1 MMRDICRL
9 LPWIALRRRHP
20 RGCGAVKTPATPG
33 KKWPKACYIRALT
46 STTYSFRILGSV
58 EVRAGSEALDLGGRK
73 PAALLALLILRGKD
87 GASADR
93 LIDELWGEEPP
104 RTARKSLQVHVSRLR
119 SVLGDGVLETRPQ
132 GYALRLERGQV
143 DLHVFE
149 DLLER
154 GRDALREGNSSKA
167 ASLLREALVLWRG
180 APLAGLEGEP
190 FARDAA
196 ARLDDLRLAAVE
208 LRVEADLAL
217 GRHEALVGELER
229 LVSEYPFREGLRRQ
243 LMLALYRSGRQADAL
258 AAYRS
263 ARRTFMDEL
272 GVEPGPELRELE
284 TAVLRHDPALAAPS
298 QPGRRPARKRRVLI
312 AGIAAAALALAAAA
326 GLFAAVRGPSS
337 SSASR
342 VPVPNSVVKID
353 PRTNE
358 ITQVTRVG
366 RDPDAVAVGA
376 GGVWVVNWQDRTVSR
391 IDAAG
396 EVETIGGVPRADHLA
411 VDGDNVWV
419 SSFDRSS
426 VARIDAHTGEVV
438 ESLGVP
444 SRRAEGLAI
453 GGGYLWITNP
463 ATVRDQGLETV
474 SRVDLR
480 SHKVLSRIPVGD
492 TPIFDTFG
500 DGALW
505 VANYDNSTIS
515 VVSPGSRDAETIA
528 LDGGC
533 GPLGIATGFGSV
545 WVVCYWPKQ
554 LVRIDS
560 STRRIV
566 ARIPVGSGPLS
577 VSTGAGAVWVTNR
590 ASRTVNRIDPR
601 SDRTVATIRLPAPLS
616 PYGLAARGDGV
627 WVSVRRCPQ
636 SCI

>member
-1 MMRDICRL
+1 L
-9 LPWIALRRRHP
+9 LQQRRHP
-20 RGCGAVKTPATPG
+20 RGCGAVKTPASPG
-33 KKWPKACYIRALT
+33 KKWRKACYIRALT

-58 EVRAGSEALDLGGRK
+58 EVRAGSEPLDLGGRK
-73 PAALLALLILRGKD
+73 PAALLALLILHGKD

-93 LIDELWGEEPP
+93 LIDELWGDEPP

-119 SVLGDGVLETRPQ
+119 RELGNGVLETRAH
-132 GYALRLERGQV
+132 GYALMVEPGQV
-143 DLHVFE
+143 DLYSFE
-149 DLLER
+149 DLVER
-154 GRDALREGNSSKA
+154 GRDALRAGKPTEA
-167 ASLLREALVLWRG
+167 ASLLRQALAFWRG
-180 APLAGLEGEP
+180 ASLAGLEGEP

-196 ARLDDLRLAAVE
+196 ARLDDLRLDATE
-208 LRVEADLAL
+208 LRVEADLEL
-217 GRHEALVGELER
+217 GRHAALVSELER
-229 LVSEYPFREGLRRQ
+229 LVAENPFREGLRRQ
-243 LMLALYRSGRQADAL
+243 LMLALYRSGRQAEAL
-258 AAYRS
+258 AAYRA
-263 ARRTFMDEL
+263 ARRTFKEEL
-272 GVEPGPELRELE
+272 GVEPGPELRGLE
-284 TAVLRHDPALAAPS
+284 AAVLRHDSALAPPATS
-298 QPGRRPARKRRVLI
+298 NGGPARKRRVLI
-312 AGIAAAALALAAAA
+312 AAIAAAALALAAAA
-326 GLFAAVRGPSS
+326 GGLYAAVRPSGPST
-337 SSASR
+337 SR
-342 VPVPNSVVKID
+342 VPIPDSVVKID
-353 PRTNE
+353 PRTNKV
-358 ITQVTRVG
+358 TQVTHVG

-376 GGVWVVNWQDRTVSR
+376 GGVWVVNWRDRTVSR

-396 EVETIGGVPRADHLA
+396 AVETIGGVPRADHLA
-411 VDGDNVWV
+411 VEGENVWV

-438 ESLGVP
+438 ESVGVP
-444 SRRAEGLAI
+444 SRHAEGLAI

-463 ATVRDQGLETV
+463 GTVRAQGLETV

-480 SHKVLSRIPVGD
+480 SHRVLSRIPVGD

-500 DGALW
+500 EGALW
-505 VANYDNSTIS
+505 VANYDDSTIS

-601 SDRTVATIRLPAPLS
+601 SNRTAATIRLRAPLS
-616 PYGLAARGDGV
+616 PYGVAARGDGV

-636 SCI
+636 SCT